1 MAILVGNGH
10 GNLQRY
16 AGKETITMLHV
27 EEIAE
32 YLS

>member
-10 GNLQRY
+10 DNLQRY
-16 AGKETITMLHV
+16 AEKETITMLHV

>member
-1 MAILVGNGH
+1 MTIHIGNGH